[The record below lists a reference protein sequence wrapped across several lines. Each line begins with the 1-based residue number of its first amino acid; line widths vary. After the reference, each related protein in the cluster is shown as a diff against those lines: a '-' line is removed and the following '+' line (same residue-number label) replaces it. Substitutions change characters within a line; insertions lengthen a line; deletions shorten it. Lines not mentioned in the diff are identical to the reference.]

1 MSRRKARERAL
12 QTLYQLQLN
21 KQDEEQLM
29 RREERRLSSQ
39 VDESDRDFFARLVRG
54 VSENKE
60 QLDQRIEGYLKKDWS
75 MSRLSIVD
83 QTVLRIAVYELLYEP
98 SVPEKVTLN
107 EAVELAKT
115 FSGDDS
121 PKFIN
126 GVLASLL
133 RKNDEGEN
141 L

>member
-1 MSRRKARERAL
+1 MSRRKARESAL

-21 KQDEEQLM
+21 KQNEEELL
-29 RREERRLSSQ
+29 RREDRRLASQ
-39 VDESDRDFFARLVRG
+39 VNEHDRQFFIQLVRG
-54 VSENKE
+54 VNENKAK
-60 QLDQRIEGYLKKDWS
+60 LDQRIEEHLKEDWS
-75 MSRLSIVD
+75 LSRLSLVD
-83 QTVLRIAVYELLYEP
+83 QIILRLAVYELWHEP
-98 SVPEKVTLN
+98 DVPEKVTLN

-133 RKNDEGEN
+133 RKQKDE
-141 L
+141 